1 MFFSLH
7 EVLFTLLND
16 KKNKLCNVLYF
27 NSLVAFFKVKPMLVW
42 LVSTIPYLLI
52 LLLALTYSEG
62 RMLLPTDENSISR

>member
-62 RMLLPTDENSISR
+62 GMLLPTDENSISR

>member
-27 NSLVAFFKVKPMLVW
+27 NSLVGFFKVKPMLVW

-62 RMLLPTDENSISR
+62 GMGANVITNR

>member
-62 RMLLPTDENSISR
+62 GMGANVITNR